1 MRTLT
6 VLELTRHIK
15 DLLESNH
22 LLASLWVKGEISNFK
37 RAASGHLYLTLKDQ
51 YACIKVVMFK
61 SRAQGL
67 TFNPGNGMSVR
78 VRGYV
83 SLYERDGSYQLY
95 AEGMEPDG
103 AGALNQA
110 FEELKAR
117 LAQEGLFDQI
127 HKKKLPPVPTRVG
140 VVTSPVGAVL
150 RDIVEIIG
158 RRWPLAE
165 IIVVPVPVQG
175 DQAPREIARGISRL
189 NILEGIDVIIAGR
202 GGGSL
207 EELLAFNTIEV
218 ARAIFNSR
226 VPVVSAVGHETDHT
240 IADLVADL
248 RAPTPSAAAELVV
261 PDRLEMNRQVGSI
274 QKRLHRAVGDRLQS
288 MRRRVD
294 NCLQARVMRR
304 PFDELVGA
312 RQQLVDQLVHRQTR
326 STEALLKREQGR
338 LAVAA
343 GKLTSLSPVA
353 TLARGYSICTLPDGE
368 VLRDP
373 AGVKPGD
380 RVEVYLHRGRL
391 ACFVEEIKSRKLK
404 EEKKQSKVE
413 S

>member
-1 MRTLT
+1 MKTLT

-15 DLLESNH
+15 DLLENNH

-51 YACIKVVMFK
+51 YACIRVVMFK
-61 SRAQGL
+61 SKARGL
-67 TFNPGNGMSVR
+67 AFHPGNGMCVR

-117 LAQEGLFDQI
+117 LAKEGLFDQA
-127 HKKKLPPVPTRVG
+127 HKKKLPPVPARVG

-158 RRWPLAE
+158 RRWPMTE

-175 DQAPREIARGISRL
+175 DQAPREIARGISWL
-189 NILEGIDVIIAGR
+189 NMLEGVDVIIAGR

-207 EELLAFNTIEV
+207 EELWAFNTIEV
-218 ARAIFNSR
+218 ARAIFASR

-261 PDRLEMNRQVGSI
+261 PDRLETIRQVGAM
-274 QKRLHRAVGDRLQS
+274 QKRLHRAAGERLQN

-294 NCLQARVMRR
+294 HCLQARAMRR
-304 PFDELVGA
+304 PVDELVGA
-312 RQQLVDQLVHRQTR
+312 RQQRVDQLVDRQIR
-326 STEALLKREQGR
+326 SAATLLKREQGR

-343 GKLTSLSPVA
+343 GKLSSLSPVA
-353 TLARGYSICTLPDGE
+353 TLARGYSICALPDGE

-380 RVEVYLHRGRL
+380 RVNVSLHQGRL
-391 ACFVEEIKSRKLK
+391 ACLVETVVPGTSLT
-404 EEKKQSKVE
+404 
-413 S
+413 